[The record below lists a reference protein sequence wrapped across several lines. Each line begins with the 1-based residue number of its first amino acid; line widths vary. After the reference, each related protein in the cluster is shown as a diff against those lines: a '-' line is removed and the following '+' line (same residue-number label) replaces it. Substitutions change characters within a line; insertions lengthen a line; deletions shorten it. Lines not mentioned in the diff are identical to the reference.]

1 MGKHKIS
8 LNAIILF
15 LLSLIIPVFTSGQT
29 IAAEQFPVDGSI
41 HSLGNGKMCVYEKG
55 IDVVTA
61 YTGPYSSPS
70 FLRLEWL
77 KDAGESSASVRKS
90 GTAIWTH
97 TLFNGYTETSDIL
110 DFIDAE
116 MPCFVRHIQTESR
129 IAFRVKLEPYVQLI
143 DNSSK
148 LDSMG
153 NVTGRLFVIPPGTTM
168 YQTYVYPRILY
179 SQVIISGNAKIQT
192 IEGSGDFDIICEP
205 GNSYLY
211 LIGGPEYPEVM
222 SNTMQILESPPE
234 LLLAR
239 TTQYWD
245 DFTKGRKDFTTML
258 PPTTPEREKLLQ
270 TIDDVAVLLK
280 TQQSSEGA
288 VLAGYP
294 YPLGY
299 VRDQYGVSRG
309 LLTLGL
315 HQEAKSILDFYW
327 QIWKKYGY
335 IKNAQAIGLEGI
347 FHIHENDE
355 VESTGYLILQ
365 SFELLKAT
373 NDKAF
378 IIEISPMLEWAYFS
392 QKKNLVKDML
402 PFNGD
407 ETYIAGGILPR
418 SVLNDGSAESTM
430 LFIESGQ
437 KYLDWVTA
445 QKLWPKKMIGEN
457 QALVSQ
463 VKNHFMDNFWS
474 SDVLWTNNPQ
484 RALYAA
490 LPRFRH
496 GVCES
501 AGINCLMNKYNGIVW
516 TERNVNNRY
525 VCASCITE
533 EPLPAAEY
541 VTYNILSVALSPF
554 YMGFTIVPYEKL
566 TNAVHAI
573 HRDFM
578 PTAEMISR
586 MELCD
591 QKSVIRTVGYDYGFL
606 LTALNKLDMKES
618 QSVYEKTLSVVDQS
632 GSWSEYYLD
641 NKPSGTRCRPWESA
655 INLEALIEFAMK
667 PDRSKTT
674 EKKTTK

>member
-1 MGKHKIS
+1 MSIYIGR
-8 LNAIILF
+8 LNALILLILV
-15 LLSLIIPVFTSGQT
+15 LLIPISSPGQT
-29 IAAEQFPVDGSI
+29 SDAEQFPDDGSI

-70 FLRLEWL
+70 FLRLEWI
-77 KDAGESSASVRKS
+77 KDAGEYSTSVRKN

-97 TLFNGYTETSDIL
+97 TLFSGNTETSDIL

-153 NVTGRLFVIPPGTTM
+153 NVTGRLLIVPPGTKM

-179 SQVIISGNAKIQT
+179 SQVIISGNAKIQS
-192 IEGSGDFDIICEP
+192 IPGSSDFDIICEP
-205 GNSYLY
+205 GESKLF

-222 SNTMQILESPPE
+222 NNMKQILESPPE

-239 TTQYWD
+239 TAQYWE

-355 VESTGYLILQ
+355 VESTGYLLLQ

-430 LFIESGQ
+430 LFIESGK

-445 QKLWPKKMIGEN
+445 QKLWPKKMIVEN

-463 VKNHFMDNFWS
+463 VKNNFMDNFWY

-484 RALYAA
+484 RALYAT

-501 AGINCLMNKYNGIVW
+501 AGINCLMTKYNGIVW

-525 VCASCITE
+525 VCAACIRE

-541 VTYNILSVALSPF
+541 ITYNILSVALSPF

-591 QKSVIRTVGYDYGFL
+591 QKNEIRTVGYDYGFL

-618 QSVYEKTLSVVDQS
+618 QSVYEKTLSVVDEV

-667 PDRSKTT
+667 QPLRKQQ
-674 EKKTTK
+674 